1 MDVSGMAS
9 AVRAMSSKQVV
20 FRADASLD
28 IGTGHVMR
36 CLTLANA
43 LRENGWEC
51 HFLCREQP
59 GNLIEFIRAQEH
71 HAYPLAHSLTTAN
84 SRSESEGVALA
95 HAAWL
100 DASQLED
107 AAACQVTLEKIKPKW
122 LVVDHY
128 ALDSRWEQ
136 AVMPHFERLMVI
148 DDLADRLHQCDLL
161 LDQTFGRQ
169 AEDYA
174 PWVLDDCKVLCGAQ
188 YALLRPEFAEL
199 RPYSLQR
206 RHSPKLKRILVTM
219 GGIDKDNATGQ
230 ILDVLDR
237 TILPA
242 GCQITVVMGATAPWI
257 DTVRQR
263 SAAMSHP
270 TTVLAAV
277 SHMAHLM
284 ADSDLA
290 IGAAGA
296 TSWER
301 CCLGLPTILIIL
313 AENQRGIGRALAH
326 SGSAYLV
333 AIDEVAKGIAQNLKI
348 LTYNENELREQS
360 HNASL
365 ICDGQGTRRLVSE
378 MNRFNN

>member
-9 AVRAMSSKQVV
+9 TVRAMSSRQVV

-28 IGTGHVMR
+28 MGTGHVMR

-71 HAYPLAHSLTTAN
+71 HAYPLAHSPTTAN

-107 AAACQVTLEKIKPKW
+107 AAACQVTLEKIKPQW

-169 AEDYA
+169 AGDYA
-174 PWVLDDCKVLCGAQ
+174 RWVLNDCTVLCGAQ

-206 RHSPKLKRILVTM
+206 RYSPELKRILVTM
-219 GGIDKDNATGQ
+219 GGVDKDNATGQ
-230 ILDVLDR
+230 ILDALDR
-237 TILPA
+237 TELPA
-242 GCQITVVMGATAPWI
+242 GCQITVVFGATAPWA
-257 DTVRQR
+257 DTVRQQ
-263 SAAMSHP
+263 AATISHP
-270 TTVLAAV
+270 ITVLEGV
-277 SHMAHLM
+277 SDMARLM

-301 CCLGLPTILIIL
+301 CCLGLPTIMVVL
-313 AENQRGIGRALAH
+313 AENQKRAA
-326 SGSAYLV
+326 SELV
-333 AIDEVAKGIAQNLKI
+333 KAGAVTVFNLEPAALIPFEKVFSE
-348 LTYNENELREQS
+348 LTNDS
-360 HNASL
+360 
-365 ICDGQGTRRLVSE
+365 DRLVRMSKAARVVADG
-378 MNRFNN
+378 MGVHRIVRLFSN